1 MRARECAAMTLPE
14 SARECVAL
22 LRSGTA
28 SALEI
33 TDAVITRTQSGDDAI
48 NSFTALLAGRA
59 RAEARAVDAL
69 RASGAELP
77 PLAGVPYA
85 VKNLFDLQGLTTLAG
100 AKLRVE
106 DPPAKQDAALVQRMQ
121 VAGAI
126 VTGAL
131 NMDAYAYGFTT
142 ENTHFG
148 VTRNPRDHSRV
159 AGGSS
164 GGSGAAVAAGFA
176 YFSLASDTNGSIRV
190 PSSFCGVFGL
200 KPTFGRLTRSGS
212 YPFVPSLD
220 HLGPLARNAGDL
232 ALVYDA
238 LQGPAAGDPACAGR
252 SVETVTPS
260 LDDGV
265 RGLRIGVLGGHFE
278 QWADAD
284 ARSAVARAAA
294 ALGAVDT
301 VMLPEAQR
309 ARSAAFIIT
318 ASESGAFYAEE
329 LRRRPED
336 FEPLSRERLTA
347 GAMLPAG
354 WYMRAQ
360 RFRRWFQ
367 QSAQELF
374 SRYDLL
380 LAPATPC
387 TATPIGAETMVLNG
401 ETLPVRPNIG
411 LLTQPIS
418 FIGLPVAVAPL
429 WTPGGMPIGVQ
440 LIAAPWREDLCL
452 RAAFALEQAGLARA
466 PVAPSAA

>member
-1 MRARECAAMTLPE
+1 MRAHDCATVNLPE
-14 SARECVAL
+14 SARECAAL
-22 LRSGTA
+22 VRNGGA

-33 TDAVITRTQSGDDAI
+33 TDAVIARTLAGDGAI
-48 NSFTALLAGRA
+48 NGFTALLAERA
-59 RAEARAVDAL
+59 RDEARAVDTL
-69 RASGAELP
+69 RAHGTTLP

-100 AKLRVE
+100 AKLRIQ
-106 DPPAKQDAALVQRMQ
+106 DPPARHDAALVRHMQ
-121 VAGAI
+121 AAGAV

-148 VTRNPRDHSRV
+148 VTHNPRDHRRV

-190 PSSFCGVFGL
+190 PASFCGVFGL

-220 HLGPLARNAGDL
+220 HLGPLARNATDL

-238 LQGPAAGDPACAGR
+238 LQGPDAEDPACAGR
-252 SVETVTPS
+252 SIETVMPS

-265 RGLRIGVLGGHFE
+265 RGLRIAVLGGYFE
-278 QWADAD
+278 QWADPD
-284 ARSAVARAAA
+284 ARLAVARAAA

-301 VMLPEAQR
+301 VLLPQAQLAR
-309 ARSAAFIIT
+309 AAAFIIT
-318 ASESGAFYAEE
+318 ATESGSFYAEE

-347 GAMLPAG
+347 GAMLPAH

-418 FIGLPVAVAPL
+418 LIGLPVAVAPL
-429 WTPGGMPIGVQ
+429 WTSGGMPIGVQ

-452 RAAFALEQAGLARA
+452 RAAFALEQAGLASA
-466 PVAPSAA
+466 PVAQSAT